1 MDGLIIVWV
10 SAVAATAPLRHV
22 TMAVAAAAAIFMGD
36 GTEFWEWGAAEGGR
50 RCLLLLRLGRYR
62 RLLRISSIGFRRSL
76 DDESGKKI
84 ISGVSRFNL
93 SSHCTM
99 GNFCLVLKTKT
110 YEFDA
115 TADESAKKMISGPLS
130 TDFKDVTFLHEMK
143 TCSNSYASE

>member
-1 MDGLIIVWV
+1 MLFIMPIEWKWIAAQSHVFTLACTCVADDALFPQYGL
-10 SAVAATAPLRHV
+10 
-22 TMAVAAAAAIFMGD
+22 
-36 GTEFWEWGAAEGGR
+36 EGG
-50 RCLLLLRLGRYR
+50 GIMSVWGR

-99 GNFCLVLKTKT
+99 GNFCSVLKMKT